1 VRASRTTTSQQ
12 ETDTTRRSP
21 KVRVHGNMG
30 RDFKPACSVFG
41 SLVSGLGPETKEP
54 SLCKFTVT
62 KSKFRAP
69 CNQLVSKFE
78 TDCAG
83 SQHKTC
89 PCLPATL
96 QRRGLIRI
104 ADCLHVYDDAVIVQT
119 SVGCSWC
126 SIAVVWALY
135 GRFMGRSVGFQYVSH
150 KVPINS
156 LETTHTTFVANK
168 PAS

>member
-41 SLVSGLGPETKEP
+41 SLVSG
-54 SLCKFTVT
+54 LCKFTVT